1 MPADPSVAPRP
12 ITAAPM
18 TPATRSGEPATAV
31 TPDRDQPDPVAALRE
46 RAERRA
52 QVDPPAVAPSW
63 TQARPSSAT
72 PSGVSP
78 SGLSGPGA
86 AEPASPRPF
95 APLPDRAPPAGS
107 FSSSFTGSFADAPP
121 TPVTPPSIGPV
132 PARLALIA
140 AGAVAILFLV
150 VIGFVV
156 LRPAPAPEPGPIAGD
171 ILGTCFTYTADR
183 SQVGTVVPCEQ
194 PHDAKVL
201 ASTADQAA
209 CPAGTTDI
217 LTTATDTKGTA
228 GVLCV
233 AKST

>member
-1 MPADPSVAPRP
+1 M
-12 ITAAPM
+12 
-18 TPATRSGEPATAV
+18 
-31 TPDRDQPDPVAALRE
+31 
-46 RAERRA
+46 
-52 QVDPPAVAPSW
+52 
-63 TQARPSSAT
+63 
-72 PSGVSP
+72 
-78 SGLSGPGA
+78 
-86 AEPASPRPF
+86 
-95 APLPDRAPPAGS
+95 PDRAPPPGS
-107 FSSSFTGSFADAPP
+107 FPSSFTGSFAGA
-121 TPVTPPSIGPV
+121 TPMPATPPRIGPL
-132 PARLALIA
+132 PARLALVA
-140 AGAVAILFLV
+140 AGAVAALV
-150 VIGFVV
+150 AVIVGFVV

-217 LTTATDTKGTA
+217 LTTATDTKGNA